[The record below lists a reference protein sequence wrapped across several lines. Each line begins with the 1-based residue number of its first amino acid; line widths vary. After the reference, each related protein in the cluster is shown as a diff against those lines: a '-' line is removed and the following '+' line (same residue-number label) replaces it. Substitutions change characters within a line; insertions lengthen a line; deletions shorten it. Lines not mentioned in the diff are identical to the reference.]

1 MKNVTRSVK
10 LSFDE
15 KTYNIICKQAKLD
28 GKTASEFMQSAILEK
43 LEDLLD
49 YQDAVKA
56 MHEFDGKTVSRE
68 EIMKELGRN

>member
-28 GKTASEFMQSAILEK
+28 GKTAMNLC
-43 LEDLLD
+43 
-49 YQDAVKA
+49 KA
-56 MHEFDGKTVSRE
+56 LF
-68 EIMKELGRN
+68 

>member
-1 MKNVTRSVK
+1 
-10 LSFDE
+10 
-15 KTYNIICKQAKLD
+15 
-28 GKTASEFMQSAILEK
+28 MQSAILEK
-43 LEDLLD
+43 LEDLLG

>member
-28 GKTASEFMQSAILEK
+28 GN
-43 LEDLLD
+43 
-49 YQDAVKA
+49 QDAVKA
-56 MHEFDGKTVSRE
+56 MHECDGKTVSRE
-68 EIMKELGRN
+68 EIMKELGCN